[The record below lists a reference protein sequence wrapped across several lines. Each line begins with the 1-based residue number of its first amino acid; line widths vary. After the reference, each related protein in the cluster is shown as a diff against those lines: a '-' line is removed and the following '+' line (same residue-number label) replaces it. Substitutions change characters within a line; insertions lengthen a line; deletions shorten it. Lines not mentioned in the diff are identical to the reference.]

1 MMHLVPR
8 IVVWKRFVNFGW
20 FSGSEQLITSLFMSE
35 DVSFGGYDR
44 QCVVVVG
51 VLPPN
56 CPDSIHD
63 PI

>member
-8 IVVWKRFVNFGW
+8 IVVWKRFVYSGC
-20 FSGSEQLITSLFMSE
+20 FSGSEELITSLFMSE
-35 DVSFGGYDR
+35 DVPFGGCDR
-44 QCVVVVG
+44 QCVLVVRA
-51 VLPPN
+51 LPPS